1 MTYYIIRNNTDPTEG
16 RGGEYTFPICELY
29 TTAERVGKGQY
40 VQGMDC
46 PIFEIESTI
55 VDGKEY
61 FEKQYVPF
69 YPALLEDKEKEM
81 IRIQNEI
88 KKQRKLEVFKKMKE
102 LGITDEEISMI
113 KMNVDDSFN
122 LKDYDVSYPD
132 INIDTFEFGV
142 GVYVKEWEFENV
154 DEV

>member
-1 MTYYIIRNNTDPTEG
+1 M
-16 RGGEYTFPICELY
+16 PIWNWWAIK
-29 TTAERVGKGQY
+29 T
-40 VQGMDC
+40 
-46 PIFEIESTI
+46 
-55 VDGKEY
+55 
-61 FEKQYVPF
+61 F